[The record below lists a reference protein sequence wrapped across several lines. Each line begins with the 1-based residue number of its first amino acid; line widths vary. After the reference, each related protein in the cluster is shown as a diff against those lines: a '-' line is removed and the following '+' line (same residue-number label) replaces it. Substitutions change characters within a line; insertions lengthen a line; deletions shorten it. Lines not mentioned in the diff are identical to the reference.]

1 MKRFSVM
8 VLVMVLG
15 LVLTQDLHPKRF
27 GIKSGANFANVYN
40 VEDSLDYK
48 TRTGFII
55 GGFYRFDLNNHLAIQ
70 PEAYYSMKG
79 TKVGSVET
87 YEYLGGTV
95 TEAYDY
101 NLKLNYLEIP
111 VLLKYK
117 IPTRGKLKPNLFLG
131 PCMAFKLSARLTGS
145 YKYEENYAYP
155 GESGYVSYTGNI
167 DEELDEVKTTDFGLI
182 IGAGVDIEMGSSSLV
197 IEARYNWGLTGLS
210 KFADASD
217 PGAKNAAFTL
227 MMGIAFN

>member
-8 VLVMVLG
+8 ILVMVLG
-15 LVLTQDLHPKRF
+15 LVFTWDLHPKRF

-48 TRTGFII
+48 TRTGFIV
-55 GGFYRFDLNNHLAIQ
+55 GAFYRFDLNNHLAIQ
-70 PEAYYSMKG
+70 PEAYFSMKG

-87 YEYLGGTV
+87 YNYLGGTV
-95 TEAYDY
+95 TEIYDY
-101 NLKLNYLEIP
+101 TFKLNYLEIP

-117 IPTRGKLKPNLFLG
+117 IQTRGKLKPSLFLG
-131 PCMAFKLSARLTGS
+131 PCMAFKVSARLTGS
-145 YKYEENYAYP
+145 YKYEENYAYL
-155 GESGYVSYTGNI
+155 GESGYVSYAADI

-182 IGAGVDIEMGSSSLV
+182 IGAGLDIEMGSSSLV

-227 MMGIAFN
+227 MMGIAFK

>member
-1 MKRFSVM
+1 MKRLSVM

-15 LVLTQDLHPKRF
+15 LVFTQDLHPKGF

-48 TRTGFII
+48 TKTGFIV

-70 PEAYYSMKG
+70 PEAYFSMKG
-79 TKVGSVET
+79 SRAVGEDT
-87 YEYLGGTV
+87 YSYYDSTV
-95 TEAYDY
+95 TTAYDY
-101 NLKLNYLEIP
+101 TLKLNYLEIP

-117 IPTRGKLKPNLFLG
+117 IPSGGKVKPNLFIG
-131 PCMAFKLSARLTGS
+131 PSVAFKLSARLTGS
-145 YKYEENYAYP
+145 YKYQETYASSDY
-155 GESGYVSYTGNI
+155 SGYYSYATSI
-167 DEELDEVKTTDFGLI
+167 DEEVDAVERTDFGLVF
-182 IGAGVDIEMGSSSLV
+182 GAGLDIEMGSSSLV
-197 IEARYNWGLTGLS
+197 IEARYNLGLTGLS

-227 MMGIAFN
+227 MMGIAFK